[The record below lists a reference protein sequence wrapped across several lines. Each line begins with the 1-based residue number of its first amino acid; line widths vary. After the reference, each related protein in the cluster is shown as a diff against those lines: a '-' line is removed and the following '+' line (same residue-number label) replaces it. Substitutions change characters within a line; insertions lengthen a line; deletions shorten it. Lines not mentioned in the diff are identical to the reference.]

1 MQSDIDELIGVQA
14 CDGEIARLTAEIAGL
29 PAKVAAIETALAGA
43 RAALASAE
51 KGLKAEEVARRG
63 QESDVKDQQ
72 LKIKKYRTHMDTV
85 QNDAQLKALE
95 HEIAFAEKAILAL
108 EDAEL
113 ASMEKTETLLLDK
126 SKASEDVLNQSGML
140 ERERERG
147 ALVKS
152 QNEARLVL
160 LRKERER
167 LRALVSEKALADYDR
182 VSKAKKTGLAAAW
195 DQKCSACQMM
205 VRPQRWNDLRNADV
219 DAPMTCETCGRRLYY
234 DVGHGTDAS
243 RERVALRALD
253 DLGSN
258 PA

>member
-1 MQSDIDELIGVQA
+1 MQQDIEELVELQV
-14 CDGEIARLTAEIAGL
+14 CDGEIARLSAEIAGL
-29 PAKVAAIETALAGA
+29 PAKVAAIEAALAAA

-51 KGLKAEEVARRG
+51 KGLKAEEAARRS
-63 QESDVKDQQ
+63 QESDVKDHQ

-95 HEIAFAEKAILAL
+95 HEIDFAEKAIAAL

-113 ASMEKTETLLLDK
+113 ESMERTEGFDAAK
-126 SKASEDVLNQSGML
+126 RASSEEVENQSGL
-140 ERERERG
+140 LAREKERG
-147 ALVKS
+147 AAVKS
-152 QNEARLVL
+152 SNETRLVL

-167 LRALVSEKALADYDR
+167 VRLLVGEKALADYDR

-205 VRPQRWNDLRNADV
+205 VRPQRWNDLRSADV
-219 DAPMTCETCGRRLYY
+219 ETPMMCETCGRRLYY

-243 RERVALRALD
+243 KEALALKA
-253 DLGSN
+253 LESL
-258 PA
+258 A